1 MHICIPLLV
10 CGVLMLL
17 SHVLLT
23 LRWALRD
30 RLMIA
35 VLAVALLLLLLVPA
49 FSLFSMRQVQG
60 LGITLGLSSISLV
73 LLVLVLLL
81 GASSIWRDVE
91 RHYTASVLTLPLSR
105 TSYVLG
111 KFFGLG
117 LFLLLC
123 TLVLGLVVALVIK
136 LAALQ
141 YPSDL
146 PIAWGNIVAAMAMD
160 FCKSILLLAVAL
172 LFSSLSTSFFLP
184 FFATLSVYLVGSASQ
199 EAMEYLSRPDLE
211 GISPL
216 FQGLVK
222 CLYYVIPNLS
232 GFNLKIHAIYALDL
246 PVQGL
251 WLTLAYFVSYT
262 AILLFVS
269 VWIFNRR
276 QLP

>member
-1 MHICIPLLV
+1 MF
-10 CGVLMLL
+10 L

-49 FSLFSMRQVQG
+49 FSLFSMRQVQE
-60 LGITLGLSSISLV
+60 LGVTLGLSSISLV

-91 RHYTASVLTLPLSR
+91 RRYTASVLTLPLSR

-111 KFFGLG
+111 KFFGIS
-117 LFLLLC
+117 LFLLAC
-123 TLVLGLVVALVIK
+123 TMVLGVMVAVVIK
-136 LAALQ
+136 LAAYQ

-146 PIAWGNIVAAMAMD
+146 PIMWGNIVAAIVGD
-160 FCKSILLLAVAL
+160 YCKSILLLAVAL

-184 FFATLSVYLVGSASQ
+184 FFATLSVYFVGSASQ
-199 EAMEYLSRPDLE
+199 EVTEYLSRPDID

-216 FQGLVK
+216 FQALVK
-222 CLYYVIPNLS
+222 GLYYLIPNLA
-232 GFNLKIHAIYALDL
+232 GFNLKIQAIYALDL
-246 PVQGL
+246 SLPGL
-251 WLTLAYFVSYT
+251 MLTLGYFITYT
-262 AILLFVS
+262 SVLLFLTIWV
-269 VWIFNRR
+269 FNRR
-276 QLP
+276 QVP